1 MKDAKPESP
10 INNLVDGAITHEHG
24 MNMYMYIHTLTKFHG
39 SPLTSKTDN
48 VSLVAAFGKC

>member
-48 VSLVAAFGKC
+48 VSLVTAFGKC